1 MMDVSTVFN
10 VSQWAADIASPAF
23 LSALVAIILIDLAL
37 AGDNAIVIGLA
48 ARQVPPAMQQ
58 KVLLWGSIAAV
69 VVRAVFT
76 LFVVWLLKI
85 PGFLLAGGA
94 LLIWIAYKL
103 VQPQAAKADTHT
115 LAADVSLRQAV
126 QTIVIA
132 DTAMGIENVLAVGGA
147 AHGNMLLVVLG
158 LLFSV
163 PIIMFGSQLVL
174 KLVDR
179 FPHIVTLGGAI
190 LAWTAVKMMLGE
202 PFIKTWVA
210 SHDWVKLPV
219 YAAAIALVIVPVMWR
234 AAAASSQLRWSLVAF
249 VVVWLGLFNMVE
261 NTIGQHPLFEPG
273 WHVGEEVIDLLMWV
287 GWIPV
292 ALWLERWLKPRLN
305 QRA

>member
-1 MMDVSTVFN
+1 MDFLN
-10 VSQWAADIASPAF
+10 LSQIMTPAF
-23 LSALVAIILIDLAL
+23 FSALVAIILIDLAL

-48 ARQVPPAMQQ
+48 ARQVPVDMQK

-85 PGFLLAGGA
+85 PGFLLGGGA
-94 LLIWIAYKL
+94 VLLWIAYKL
-103 VQPQAAKADTHT
+103 VKPQEQKADGHAI
-115 LAADVSLRQAV
+115 AADVSLHQAV

-147 AHGNMLLVVLG
+147 AHGNMLLVVIG
-158 LLFSV
+158 LLISV

-174 KLVDR
+174 KLVDK

-190 LAWTAVKMMLGE
+190 LAWTAVKMISGE
-202 PFIKTWVA
+202 PF
-210 SHDWVKLPV
+210 VKAWLIDNSWAKVPA
-219 YAAAIALVIVPVMWR
+219 YLAAIAMVVVPVFWR
-234 AAAASSQLRWSLVAF
+234 TATANAKLRWSLVAF
-249 VVVWLGLFNMVE
+249 VVVWLGVFSVMEDAV
-261 NTIGQHPLFEPG
+261 GMHPMFEPG
-273 WHVGEEVIDLLMWV
+273 WSVWEEVIDAIMWV

-292 ALWLERWLKPRLN
+292 AIWLEKIMKPRL
-305 QRA
+305 A